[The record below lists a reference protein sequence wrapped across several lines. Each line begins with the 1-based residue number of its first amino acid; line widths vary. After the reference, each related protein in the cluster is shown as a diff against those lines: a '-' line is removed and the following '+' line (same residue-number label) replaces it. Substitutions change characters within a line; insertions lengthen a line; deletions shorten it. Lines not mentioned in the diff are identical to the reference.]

1 MRRQLNRKI
10 KRIEDKLS
18 AVAGISKVMFLMPHE
33 NVEEAKR
40 QRYGEDIPNDSRL
53 LVVTFA
59 APQDI
64 SE

>member
-18 AVAGISKVMFLMPHE
+18 AVSGISKVMFLMP
-33 NVEEAKR
+33 NQNLVEAKR
-40 QRYGEDIPNDSRL
+40 QRYGDDIPDDSRL

-59 APQDI
+59 APQNT
-64 SE
+64 